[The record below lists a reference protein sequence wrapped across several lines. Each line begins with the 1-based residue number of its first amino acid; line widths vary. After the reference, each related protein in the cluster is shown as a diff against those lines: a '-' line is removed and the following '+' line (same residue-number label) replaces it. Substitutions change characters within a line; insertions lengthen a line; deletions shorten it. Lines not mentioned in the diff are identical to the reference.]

1 MLGYIEIV
9 LRYLKKNYFHYQG
22 KERPAKKKL
31 VLSTVSSVNQ
41 LPQIFR
47 KIRMFLIDI
56 PFLKV

>member
-31 VLSTVSSVNQ
+31 VLSSVSQ